1 MVNTAELKN
10 TMAAQSVTAEELAA
24 IIKVDI
30 STFYRKLKTG
40 NFFVRE
46 AGLIAERL
54 NLQPSAA
61 CAIFFAKVVA

>member
-1 MVNTAELKN
+1 MVNTAELKK
-10 TMAAQSVTAEELAA
+10 TMAEQSVTAEELAT
-24 IIKVDI
+24 IIDVDV

-54 NLQPSAA
+54 NLQAA
-61 CAIFFAKVVA
+61 TACKIFFAKDVA